1 MPTVEEIINQLQS
14 DAITDNQKDL
24 LDELKQKMASK
35 QYIPSKLC
43 IDDICISRNELALI
57 KGSII
62 DTIIGSVLS
71 NSTGELSQY
80 KDTDISDLNK
90 TVIDQI
96 LDSFKSTATDN
107 LDITDNSQ
115 PPS

>member
-14 DAITDNQKDL
+14 DAITDKQKDL

-62 DTIIGSVLS
+62 DTIIRSVLS

-96 LDSFKSTATDN
+96 LDSFKSIATEN
-107 LDITDNSQ
+107 LDTTDNSQ

>member
-14 DAITDNQKDL
+14 DAITDKQKDL

-57 KGSII
+57 KGSVI
-62 DTIIGSVLS
+62 DTIIGGVIS
-71 NSTGELSQY
+71 NSTGELNKY

-96 LDSFKSTATDN
+96 LDSFKSIATEN
-107 LDITDNSQ
+107 LDTTDNSQ